1 MYMFTENEKKH
12 KINAIVGNNFNL
24 YVHNWGCYSTIFTFL
39 Y

>member
-12 KINAIVGNNFNL
+12 KINAIGNNFDL
-24 YVHNWGCYSTIFTFL
+24 YVHNWGCYSTIFIFL